1 MFASTGIEAY
11 ALFSQQCVDAMDVD
25 VSALGMRA
33 YSEAYEHIGAV
44 SVWVHDLGRRWQEE
58 ESRTRVI
65 VDKRQAVYSSRPV
78 LSPAAG
84 RLGVR
89 DDAGPTDHLAARGDR
104 GGSDRDGQ
112 PSRGW
117 GH

>member
-1 MFASTGIEAY
+1 MIASTGIEAY

-44 SVWVHDLGRRWQEE
+44 SGWVHDLGRRWQEE

-65 VDKRQAVYSSRPV
+65 VDKRGLSTISTRRPRPRRRSS
-78 LSPAAG
+78 
-84 RLGVR
+84 
-89 DDAGPTDHLAARGDR
+89 
-104 GGSDRDGQ
+104 GS
-112 PSRGW
+112 S
-117 GH
+117 